1 MVEEAGR
8 YWTARHRI
16 QKTFVSEIG
25 RRVPLPVGDG
35 YVAVTDLAQRCKDLR
50 IAGAVK
56 ADVVPVTD
64 CEAEEVELDER
75 TRVVLRRVQLAWQVA
90 LMALTVLGFASL
102 AYWMALSRIVP
113 R

>member
-1 MVEEAGR
+1 M
-8 YWTARHRI
+8 
-16 QKTFVSEIG
+16 SEIA
-25 RRVPLPVGDG
+25 RRVPLLGGDG
-35 YVAVTDLAQRCKDLR
+35 YVAVPDRAQRCKDLR

-102 AYWMALSRIVP
+102 AYWMALSRIAP